1 MKRILLTGA
10 VFLATFAVT
19 LPAAFVAVMVLAG
32 PHSSMLPSFL
42 QPAVLVLGWAAVI
55 LLPAAA
61 AVWMWKRPGH

>member
-10 VFLATFAVT
+10 VFLGALIIT
-19 LPAAFVAVMVLAG
+19 LPTAFVVVVVLAG

-42 QPAVLVLGWAAVI
+42 QPAVLVLGWASVI

-61 AVWMWKRPGH
+61 AVWMWKRQGH